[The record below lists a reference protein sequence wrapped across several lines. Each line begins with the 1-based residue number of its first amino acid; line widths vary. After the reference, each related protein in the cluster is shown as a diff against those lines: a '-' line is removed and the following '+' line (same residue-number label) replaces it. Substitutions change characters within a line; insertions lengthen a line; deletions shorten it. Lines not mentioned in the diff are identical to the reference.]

1 MSLKSIINYIS
12 NSQVTNELVGRLN
25 KEKEINII
33 GSSRY
38 AKAILINSIANKV
51 NKNIFLI
58 CSNTEIA
65 YKWYGYFESINS
77 NEVLY
82 YPPNENLPYEL
93 RSKSSEV
100 EYSQLNIIS
109 RLLNKNENDNSP
121 KNIVITT
128 ERSLQPHLLN
138 KKYFIDSNLNLK
150 KGDNLE
156 LVKLTK
162 KLIDLGYTKEE
173 ITTTEGQWSRR
184 GDIVDIF
191 AVNNEVPIRI
201 EFFDNSIE
209 KIREYDPST
218 QKTLDTINNIN
229 ISHCGSFQKIIKELK
244 FLSLENDFILD
255 KNNNGRLNLDRFLG
269 LIEKN
274 PSSIIDFIDSRALVI
289 FDELEECRKF
299 TKNWFYDSEDNFK
312 NNYEIINDTLLKN
325 KINKKL
331 EQNLFK
337 SEEEI
342 YNNFLKFIRINLYE
356 FESKLNSKNKFLL
369 SDKIISSPVKNISK
383 ISQEVNKCI
392 NNNDKVWII
401 TAQPLRTKTIL
412 FENKVNAF
420 YLENSSNKN
429 KSQKLIKDKVPIII
443 KKKNDYEIDGF
454 YLPIWKFK
462 VFTDKELYGQQSL
475 FKNFFIRKRNK
486 SITSKINLN
495 KINPG
500 DYIVHKNHGIGK
512 FLKIEKINLIGES
525 RDYLVIQY
533 SDGKIS
539 VAADQLGSIN
549 KYRSSGNLKPKVNKL
564 GGTEWQKVKEKNKKA
579 IKKIAVDLLKLYAE
593 REKLK
598 GYAYPKDGPWQNELE
613 DSFPHQPT
621 PDQIKAVNDIK
632 NDMEKNV
639 PMDRLICGDVGY
651 GKTEVAIR
659 AIFKAIT
666 SGKQVILLAPTTIL
680 AQQHWKTISNRF
692 SPYPIKISLLN
703 RFKKESEKKEILKG
717 LINNTVDLVVATHQ
731 ILGKEVDIK
740 NLGLLVIDEEQRFG
754 VKQKEKIKK
763 IKKNIDV
770 LTLTATPIPRTLYMS
785 LSGIRQMSLIETPP
799 PSRRSIKTYLSE
811 IDADV
816 IRTAI
821 SQELD
826 RGGQVFYVLPRISD
840 IEQAIDKLKKMFP
853 NLKFIIAHG
862 QMNENDLENAMITFN
877 SGEVDLMICTT
888 IIESGLD
895 IPKVNT
901 IIIED
906 AHKFGLSQLYQLRGR
921 VGRSGIQAHA
931 WLFYPNINKIN
942 EASKHRLKAIKD
954 FSELGSGYQLAMK
967 DMEIRGVGSLLGEA
981 QSGQVNNIGYDLYIE
996 MLKEAISELNGK
1008 EIPEV
1013 KDTQVDLPVNAFIP
1027 GTWILNR
1034 EEKLEAYKNIT
1045 TCLNNEQL
1053 TELASDWANR
1063 YGLIPE
1069 PVESLIQIMRLK
1081 LLAKKCGFISIKIR
1095 KPNIILN
1102 TTMKI
1107 NAFKHLKEELPTN
1120 IQNKFIF
1127 QSEHDSEMSRVIIRG
1142 LGVLDTQMQIE
1153 NLINWFSTMS
1163 ISVEKLLTQEI
1174 KI

>member
-12 NSQVTNELVGRLN
+12 ETQITNELITKLN

-33 GSSRY
+33 GSSRF
-38 AKAILINSIANKV
+38 AKALVLDSIANKK
-51 NKNIFLI
+51 NKNILLI

-65 YKWYGYFESINS
+65 YKWYGFFESIN
-77 NEVLY
+77 NNVLF
-82 YPPNENLPYEL
+82 YPPNENLPYE
-93 RSKSSEV
+93 RRNKSSEV
-100 EYSQLNIIS
+100 EFSQLNIIS
-109 RLLNKNENDNSP
+109 RLLNENDNINASRY
-121 KNIVITT
+121 ILITT

-138 KKYFIDSNLNLK
+138 KEYFSYSNLNLK
-150 KGDNLE
+150 KGDKLE
-156 LVKLTK
+156 IIELTK
-162 KLIDLGYTKEE
+162 KLTDLGYRKEE

-184 GDIVDIF
+184 GDIIDIF

-201 EFFDNSIE
+201 EFFDNNIE

-218 QKTLDTINNIN
+218 QKTLDTINKII
-229 ISHCGSFQKIIKELK
+229 ISHCGSFQKILKELK
-244 FLSLENDFILD
+244 HLSKDNNFTHDEENS
-255 KNNNGRLNLDRFLG
+255 RLNIDRFLG
-269 LIEKN
+269 LIEKE
-274 PSSIIDFIDSRALVI
+274 PSSLIDFVNKQTLVI
-289 FDELEECRKF
+289 FDELEQCKKF
-299 TKNWFYDSEDNFK
+299 TKNWFYDSEENYK
-312 NNYEIINDTLLKN
+312 NNSNLINEILNKN
-325 KINKKL
+325 NINKRL

-337 SEEEI
+337 SDEEI
-342 YNNFLKFIRINLYE
+342 YNKFLNFFRINLYE
-356 FESKLNSKNKFLL
+356 FESKINKKNKFLL
-369 SDKIISSPVKNISK
+369 SDKIISSPVKNISR
-383 ISQEVNKCI
+383 ISTEVNNSIK
-392 NNNDKVWII
+392 NNDNVWII
-401 TAQPLRTKTIL
+401 TAQPLRTKAL
-412 FENKVNAF
+412 FFENKVNTF
-420 YLENSSNKN
+420 YLDNTSNLN
-429 KSQKLIKDKVPIII
+429 KYKKPTKDIVPIII

-454 YLPIWKFK
+454 YLPIWKLK

-486 SITSKINLN
+486 SISSKINLN

-512 FLKIEKINLIGES
+512 FLKIEKINLTGES
-525 RDYLVIQY
+525 RDYIVIQY

-539 VAADQLGSIN
+539 VAADQLSSIN
-549 KYRSSGNLKPKVNKL
+549 KYRSSGNVKPKINKL

-598 GYAYPKDGPWQNELE
+598 GYAYPTDGPWQSELE

-632 NDMEKNV
+632 NDMEKDI

-680 AQQHWKTISNRF
+680 AQQHWKTICNRF

-703 RFKKESEKKEILKG
+703 RFKRESEKKEILQG

-731 ILGKEVDIK
+731 ILGKQININ

-754 VKQKEKIKK
+754 VKQKERIKK

-811 IDADV
+811 IDLDV

-826 RGGQVFYVLPRISD
+826 RGGQIFYVLPRISD
-840 IEQAIDKLKKMFP
+840 IEQAIDKLKNMF
-853 NLKFIIAHG
+853 NDLKFIIAHG

-895 IPKVNT
+895 IPRVNT

-981 QSGQVNNIGYDLYIE
+981 QSGQVNNIGYDLYME
-996 MLKEAISELNGK
+996 MLQEAISDLNGK

-1013 KDTQVDLPVNAFIP
+1013 KDTQVDLTVNAFIP
-1027 GTWILNR
+1027 GTWISNR

-1045 TCLNNEQL
+1045 TCLNNEQI
-1053 TELASDWANR
+1053 TELATDWVNR
-1063 YGLIPE
+1063 YGKIPE
-1069 PVESLIQIMRLK
+1069 PVESLLLIMKLK
-1081 LLAKKCGFISIKIR
+1081 LLAKKCGFVSIKLN
-1095 KPNIILN
+1095 KPNIILS
-1102 TTMKI
+1102 TRMKI
-1107 NAFKHLKEELPTN
+1107 NAFKHLREELPSN
-1120 IQNKFIF
+1120 IQNKFVF
-1127 QSEHDSEMSRVIIRG
+1127 QGQDENSRIIIRG
-1142 LGVLDTQMQIE
+1142 LGVLDTQTQIE
-1153 NLINWFSTMS
+1153 NLIDWLNIMS
-1163 ISVEKLLTQEI
+1163 ISVDKLLTNKI
-1174 KI
+1174 KV

>member
-1 MSLKSIINYIS
+1 MSLKSIVNYIS
-12 NSQVTNELVGRLN
+12 NSQVTNQLIERLN
-25 KEKEINII
+25 KNKEINII

-38 AKAILINSIANKV
+38 AKALLINSIANKE
-51 NKNIFLI
+51 NKNILLI

-65 YKWYGYFESINS
+65 YKWYGYFESINN

-82 YPPNENLPYEL
+82 YPPNENLPYEE

-109 RLLNKNENDNSP
+109 KLLNKNEDHNSSR
-121 KNIVITT
+121 NILITT

-138 KKYFIDSNLNLK
+138 NKYFSDSNFNLK

-156 LVKLTK
+156 LVELTK
-162 KLIDLGYTKEE
+162 KLTDLGYSKEE

-201 EFFDNSIE
+201 EFFDNNIE

-218 QKTLDTINNIN
+218 QKTLDTISNIN

-244 FLSLENDFILD
+244 HLSIKNDFNLD
-255 KNNNGRLNLDRFLG
+255 TNNNRSNLDRFLG
-269 LIEKN
+269 LIEKE
-274 PSSIIDFIDSRALVI
+274 PSNIIDFIDNRSLVI
-289 FDELEECRKF
+289 FDELEECKKF
-299 TKNWFYDSEDNFK
+299 TKNWFYDSEQNFK
-312 NNYEIINDTLLKN
+312 NNYKIINKILEN
-325 KINKKL
+325 NHINKKL
-331 EQNLFK
+331 AQNLYK
-337 SEEEI
+337 KEEEI
-342 YNNFLKFIRINLYE
+342 YKRFLNFFKINLYE
-356 FESKLNSKNKFLL
+356 FESKVNSKNKFLL
-369 SDKIISSPVKNISK
+369 SDKIITSPLKNLSK
-383 ISQEVNKCI
+383 ISKEIINCI

-401 TAQPLRTKTIL
+401 TAQPLRTKSLL
-412 FENKVNAF
+412 FENKVNTF
-420 YLENSSNKN
+420 HLENSSNIN
-429 KSQKLIKDKVPIII
+429 KSQKLIKDLIPIII

-454 YLPIWKFK
+454 YLPIWKLK

-512 FLKIEKINLIGES
+512 FLKIEKINFIGES

-533 SDGKIS
+533 LDGKIS

-549 KYRSSGNLKPKVNKL
+549 KYRSSGNVKPKINKL
-564 GGTEWQKVKEKNKKA
+564 GGIEWQKVKEKNKKA
-579 IKKIAVDLLKLYAE
+579 IKKIAIDLLKLYAE

-598 GYAYPKDGPWQNELE
+598 GYAYPQDGPWQNELE
-613 DSFPHQPT
+613 ESFPHQPT

-632 NDMEKNV
+632 SDMEKNI

-703 RFKKESEKKEILKG
+703 RFKKESERKEILKG
-717 LINNTVDLVVATHQ
+717 LINNTVDLLVSTHQ
-731 ILGKEVDIK
+731 ILGKEINIK

-763 IKKNIDV
+763 IKRNIDV

-811 IDADV
+811 IDTDV

-826 RGGQVFYVLPRISD
+826 RGGQIFYVLPRITD
-840 IEQAIDKLKKMFP
+840 IEQAIEKLKNMFHD
-853 NLKFIIAHG
+853 LKFIIAHG
-862 QMNENDLENAMITFN
+862 QMNENDLENAMIKFN
-877 SGEVDLMICTT
+877 NGEVDLMICTT

-921 VGRSGIQAHA
+921 VGRSGVQAHA

-981 QSGQVNNIGYDLYIE
+981 QSGQVNNIGYDLYME
-996 MLKEAISELNGK
+996 MLQEAISDLNGK

-1027 GTWILNR
+1027 GTWISNR

-1045 TCLNNEQL
+1045 TCQNNEQL
-1053 TELASDWANR
+1053 TELATDWVNR

-1069 PVESLIQIMRLK
+1069 PVESLLLIMKLK
-1081 LLAKKCGFISIKIR
+1081 LLAKKCGFYSIKLK
-1095 KPNIILN
+1095 KPNIILI
-1102 TTMKI
+1102 TRMKI

-1120 IQNKFIF
+1120 IQNKFVF
-1127 QSEHDSEMSRVIIRG
+1127 QSENEGESSTIIIRG
-1142 LGVLDTQMQIE
+1142 LGVLDTQIQIE
-1153 NLINWFSTMS
+1153 NLINWFSIMS
-1163 ISVEKLLTQEI
+1163 ISVEKLLAHEI

>member
-12 NSQVTNELVGRLN
+12 NSQVTNNLIGKLKNN
-25 KEKEINII
+25 KELNII
-33 GSSRY
+33 GSSRF
-38 AKAILINSIANKV
+38 AKAMLIDSIANKE
-51 NKNIFLI
+51 NKNILLI

-65 YKWYGYFESINS
+65 YKWYGYFESIN
-77 NEVLY
+77 NNNVLY
-82 YPPNENLPYEL
+82 YPPNEYLPYEI
-93 RSKSSEV
+93 RNKSSEV
-100 EYSQLNIIS
+100 EFSQLNIIS
-109 RLLNKNENDNSP
+109 KLLNKNKDNNFFR
-121 KNIVITT
+121 NILITT

-138 KKYFIDSNLNLK
+138 KKYFSLSNLTLK

-156 LVKLTK
+156 LEVLTK
-162 KLIDLGYTKEE
+162 KLTELGYSKEE
-173 ITTTEGQWSRR
+173 ITTCEGQWSRR
-184 GDIVDIF
+184 GDIIDIF
-191 AVNNEVPIRI
+191 AVNNEVPVRI
-201 EFFDNSIE
+201 EFFDNNIE
-209 KIREYDPST
+209 KIREYDPSN
-218 QKTLDTINNIN
+218 QKTLDTIHNVNIT
-229 ISHCGSFQKIIKELK
+229 HCGSFQKILKELK
-244 FLSLENDFILD
+244 KLSTDNNFIID
-255 KNNNGRLNLDRFLG
+255 NNNSRLNIDRFLG
-269 LIEKN
+269 IIEKE
-274 PSSIIDFIDSRALVI
+274 PASIFDFINNNYLII
-289 FDELEECRKF
+289 FDELEQCRKF
-299 TKNWFYDSEDNFK
+299 TKNWFYDSEENFNNNNKLIKDILKK
-312 NNYEIINDTLLKN
+312 NN
-325 KINKKL
+325 INKNL
-331 EQNLFK
+331 EQNLYK
-337 SEEEI
+337 NDEAI
-342 YNNFLKFIRINLYE
+342 YSKFLNFSRINLYE
-356 FESKLNSKNKFLL
+356 FESSINNENKFLL
-369 SDKIISSPVKNISK
+369 SDKIISSPTKNISK
-383 ISQEVNKCI
+383 ISNEVNNSLI
-392 NNNDKVWII
+392 NNDKVWFI
-401 TAQPLRTKTIL
+401 TAQPLRTKALL
-412 FENKVNAF
+412 FENNVSSF
-420 YLENSSNKN
+420 YLENSTDIN
-429 KSQKLIKDKVPIII
+429 KSQKSIKDIIPIIV
-443 KKKNDYEIDGF
+443 KKKHDYEIDGF
-454 YLPIWKFK
+454 YLPIWKLK

-495 KINPG
+495 RINPG
-500 DYIVHKNHGIGK
+500 DYIVHKNHGIGR
-512 FLKIEKINLIGES
+512 FLKIEKINFTGES

-549 KYRSSGNLKPKVNKL
+549 KYRSSGNVIPKVNRL

-579 IKKIAVDLLKLYAE
+579 IKKIAIDLLKLYAE

-598 GYAYPKDGPWQNELE
+598 GFAYPPDGPWQNELE

-621 PDQIKAVNDIK
+621 PDQIKAVTDIK
-632 NDMEKNV
+632 NDMEKDI

-666 SGKQVILLAPTTIL
+666 SGKQVVLLAPTTIL

-692 SPYPIKISLLN
+692 SPYPIKIELLN

-717 LINNTVDLVVATHQ
+717 LENNTVDLVVATHQ
-731 ILGKEVDIK
+731 ILGKKIDIT

-811 IDADV
+811 IDSDV

-826 RGGQVFYVLPRISD
+826 RGGQIFYVLPRISD
-840 IEQAIDKLKKMFP
+840 IEQAIDKLKNMF
-853 NLKFIIAHG
+853 NDLKFIIAHG

-967 DMEIRGVGSLLGEA
+967 DMEIRGIGSLLGEA
-981 QSGQVNNIGYDLYIE
+981 QSGQVNNIGYDLYME
-996 MLKEAISELNGK
+996 MLQEAISDLNGK

-1027 GTWILNR
+1027 GSWISNR
-1034 EEKLEAYKNIT
+1034 GEKLEAYKNIT
-1045 TCLNNEQL
+1045 TCINNEQIK
-1053 TELASDWANR
+1053 ELKTDWVNR

-1069 PVESLIQIMRLK
+1069 PVESLLLIMKLK
-1081 LLAKKCGFISIKIR
+1081 LLAKKCGFINIKLK
-1095 KPNIILN
+1095 KPNIVLI
-1102 TTMKI
+1102 TRMKI
-1107 NAFKHLKEELPTN
+1107 NAFKHLKEELPLN
-1120 IQNKFIF
+1120 IQSKFVF
-1127 QSEHDSEMSRVIIRG
+1127 QSENEVSKVIIRG
-1142 LGVLDTQMQIE
+1142 LGVLETQVQIE
-1153 NLINWFSTMS
+1153 NLINWFSIMS
-1163 ISVEKLLTQEI
+1163 ISVEKLLKQEI
-1174 KI
+1174 KV